1 MHHEMEKGSMC
12 ADTPFFHF
20 TIVQEVSVTSFNAIF
35 LLNKLPN
42 LIRISTIYSSCE
54 RAQRAEH
61 VGTNIS
67 KISFLSLTPFFRVT
81 AAL

>member
-1 MHHEMEKGSMC
+1 MTRKKGVC
-12 ADTPFFHF
+12 AVHTPFFRV
-20 TIVQEVSVTSFNAIF
+20 TIVPKALFTPFYAIL

-67 KISFLSLTPFFRVT
+67 KILFLSLTPFFRVT
-81 AAL
+81 AE

>member
-1 MHHEMEKGSMC
+1 MEKGSMC

-54 RAQRAEH
+54 RAQLDDH
-61 VGTNIS
+61 FGTNIS
-67 KISFLSLTPFFRVT
+67 KILFLSPSSVSVFTSSILM
-81 AAL
+81 